1 MSRYAALELR
11 FWASLAREPNVF
23 WSVSSDLLN
32 CLRLRGSL
40 LAELLRAVDFRAVD
54 LRAVV
59 LRRVVAFLGAGIE
72 SLSSWADGRLR
83 CQRYAFR
90 PASATPV
97 FVTSAQRR
105 PARAVPTTHAGRRRQ
120 APAACRRRS
129 AGTRPG
135 AVAPGPPRARGL
147 RRPPARSG
155 AGRGCGAAPNRA
167 PARTG

>member
-1 MSRYAALELR
+1 MSRYAAFELR
-11 FWASLAREPNVF
+11 FCASFASAAKLFCNDSRD
-23 WSVSSDLLN
+23 WLN
-32 CLRLRGSL
+32 AFTLRGSL
-40 LAELLRAVDFRAVD
+40 LAALLRAVDFRAVD

-72 SLSSWADGRLR
+72 SLSSWADGRLP
-83 CQRYAFR
+83 CARYAFR

-97 FVTSAQRR
+97 FVTSARRR
-105 PARAVPTTHAGRRRQ
+105 PARAVPTT
-120 APAACRRRS
+120 PADRPRPARVACRRPS

-135 AVAPGPPRARGL
+135 AGAPERPRARGL

-155 AGRGCGAAPNRA
+155 AGRGCAAARSPA